1 MRTILFSFLMILS
14 MFAIRVN
21 AQDVNGQLNTAT
33 SSYTSGD
40 LENARFSLQE
50 ALNGVNQAIGQDIL
64 NLLPTTLGGMDVIA
78 GSDNV
83 TGTNMGFAGLYVNRD
98 YQKDTIRDASLEI
111 ISDSPML
118 ATVNSLLTMSTMFSS
133 DPNQKRIKIGSYKAL
148 MNKSEYNGVVS
159 YDIQMPFGNSMMTFK
174 TTGIPDEA
182 EVTGLVNSLPIADI
196 VKLAQ

>member
-1 MRTILFSFLMILS
+1 MRTTLYSFLLILS
-14 MFAIRVN
+14 LLTIRVS

-33 SSYTSGD
+33 TSYASGD

-64 NLLPTTLGGMDVIA
+64 NLLPASLGEMNVVA

-118 ATVNSLLTMSTMFSS
+118 ATVNSLLTMSTMFVS

-148 MNKSEYNGVVS
+148 LTKSEYNDVVS
-159 YDIQMPFGNSMMTFK
+159 YDIQMPFGNSMLTLE
-174 TTGIPDEA
+174 TNGISDEA
-182 EVTGLVNSLPIADI
+182 EVTGLVNSLPIAEI

>member
-1 MRTILFSFLMILS
+1 MRTTIFSFLMILS
-14 MFAIRVN
+14 LFAVQVK
-21 AQDVNGQLNTAT
+21 AQDVNGQLSTAT
-33 SSYTSGD
+33 ASYASGD

-64 NLLPTTLGGMDVIA
+64 HLLPATLGGMNVIA

-118 ATVNSLLTMSTMFSS
+118 ATVNSLLTMSTMFVS
-133 DPNQKRIKIGSYKAL
+133 DPNQKRIKVGSYKAL
-148 MNKSEYNGVVS
+148 MTKSEYNEIVT
-159 YDIQMPFGNSMMTFK
+159 YEIQMPFGNSMMTFK
-174 TTGIPDEA
+174 TNGIPDET
-182 EVTGLVNSLPIADI
+182 EVTGLMNSLPIADI

>member
-1 MRTILFSFLMILS
+1 MRTTLFSFILILS
-14 MFAIRVN
+14 LFAIQVH
-21 AQDVNGQLNTAT
+21 AQDVSGQLNTAT
-33 SSYTSGD
+33 ASYTSGD

-50 ALNGVNQAIGQDIL
+50 ALNGVNQALGKEIL
-64 NLLPTTLGGMDVIA
+64 DLLPGTLGGMNAQLDA
-78 GSDNV
+78 DNV

-148 MNKSEYNGVVS
+148 MTKSESNDIIS

-174 TTGIPDEA
+174 TNGIADEA
-182 EVTGLVNSLPIADI
+182 EVTGLVNSLPITDI
-196 VKLAQ
+196 VRLAQ

>member
-1 MRTILFSFLMILS
+1 MRTTLYSFLLILS
-14 MFAIRVN
+14 LLTIRVS

-33 SSYTSGD
+33 TSYASGD

-64 NLLPTTLGGMDVIA
+64 NLLPASLGGMSVVA

-118 ATVNSLLTMSTMFSS
+118 ASVNSLLTMSTMFVS

-148 MNKSEYNGVVS
+148 LTKSEYNDVVS
-159 YDIQMPFGNSMMTFK
+159 YDIQMPFGNSMLTLE
-174 TTGIPDEA
+174 TNGIPDEA
-182 EVTGLVNSLPIADI
+182 EVTGLVNSLPIAEI

>member
-1 MRTILFSFLMILS
+1 MRTTIFSFLLILS
-14 MFAIRVN
+14 LLTIRLS

-33 SSYTSGD
+33 ASYASGD

-64 NLLPTTLGGMDVIA
+64 DLLPATLGGMSVVA

-118 ATVNSLLTMSTMFSS
+118 ATVNSILAMSTMFVS
-133 DPNQKRIKIGSYKAL
+133 DPNQKRIKVGSYKAL
-148 MNKSEYNGVVS
+148 MTKSEYNEVVS
-159 YDIQMPFGNSMMTFK
+159 YEIQMPFGNSMMTFK
-174 TTGIPDEA
+174 TNGIADEA
-182 EVTGLVNSLPIADI
+182 EVTGLMNSLPIADI

>member
-14 MFAIRVN
+14 IFAVQVN

-33 SSYTSGD
+33 SSYASGD

-50 ALNGVNQAIGQDIL
+50 ALNGVNQAIGEDIL

-78 GSDNV
+78 GNDNV

-118 ATVNSLLTMSTMFSS
+118 ATVNSLLAMSTMFVS
-133 DPNQKRIKIGSYKAL
+133 DPNQKRIKVGSYKAL
-148 MNKSEYNGVVS
+148 LNKSEYNDIVT
-159 YDIQMPFGNSMMTFK
+159 YEIQMPFGNSMMTFK
-174 TTGIPDEA
+174 TNGIGDEA
-182 EVTGLVNSLPIADI
+182 EVTGLMNSLPIADI
-196 VKLAQ
+196 VRLAQ

>member
-1 MRTILFSFLMILS
+1 MRTTILSFLMILS

-33 SSYTSGD
+33 SSYASGD

-64 NLLPTTLGGMDVIA
+64 KLLPTTLGGMDVIA
-78 GSDNV
+78 GADNV